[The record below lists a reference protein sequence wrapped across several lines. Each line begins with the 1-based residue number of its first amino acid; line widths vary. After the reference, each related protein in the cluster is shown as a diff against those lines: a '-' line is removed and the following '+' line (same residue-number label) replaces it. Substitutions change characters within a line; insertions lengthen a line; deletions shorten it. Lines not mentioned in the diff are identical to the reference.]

1 MPELLKIQGLK
12 LSIATKEILRGVSL
26 ALEAGQT
33 LGIVGESGS
42 GKSMTALAV
51 MGLLPRGARITGG
64 CLEFEGSQLRS
75 FSQAEYRDLRGAQI
89 SMVFQEPFTCMNPVQ
104 RIVNQV
110 AEPLQLHA
118 GLALP
123 DALKA
128 ATAWL
133 EKVGIPDAAQKGRQY
148 PHQWSGGMRQRA
160 MIAMALACSPK
171 LLIADEPT
179 TALDVTVQAQILA
192 LLKGMAK
199 ELGVAVI
206 LISHD
211 LGVVYSMAERMAV
224 MKDGVVVEEGLKE
237 ALFEKPSHPYTRSLV
252 DSYAQWAGAA

>member
-1 MPELLKIQGLK
+1 M
-12 LSIATKEILRGVSL
+12 A
-26 ALEAGQT
+26 
-33 LGIVGESGS
+33 
-42 GKSMTALAV
+42 ALAI
-51 MGLLPRGARITGG
+51 MGLLPRVARMSAGSI
-64 CLEFEGSQLRS
+64 EFEGR
-75 FSQAEYRDLRGAQI
+75 ELRGLSQQEYQRLRGVRI

-133 EKVGIPDAAQKGRQY
+133 EKVGIADAASRGRQY
-148 PHQWSGGMRQRA
+148 PHQWPGGMRQRA
-160 MIAMALACSPK
+160 MIAMALACRPS

-179 TALDVTVQAQILA
+179 TALDVTVQAQILE
-192 LLKGMAK
+192 LLRGVTR
-199 ELGVAVI
+199 ELGTTLI

-211 LGVVYSMAERMAV
+211 LGVIHAMADTVAV
-224 MKDGVVVEEGLKE
+224 MRAGQVVESGPKQDV
-237 ALFEKPSHPYTRSLV
+237 FEDPQHAYTREI
-252 DSYAQWAGAA
+252 